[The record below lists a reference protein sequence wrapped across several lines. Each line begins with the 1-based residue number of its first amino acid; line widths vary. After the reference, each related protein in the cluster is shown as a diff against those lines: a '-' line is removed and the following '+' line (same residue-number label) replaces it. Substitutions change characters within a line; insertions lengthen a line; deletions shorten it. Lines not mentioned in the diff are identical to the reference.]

1 MAKIW
6 GILRQK
12 EKIALDTVV
21 ELADADLDEALDTL
35 CHKLDIPRPVVLRKH
50 REEFARFFRTRFTKG
65 DFVES
70 LPYTTFEVELLRM
83 KKKDA
88 EKDPAD

>member
-1 MAKIW
+1 MARIW

-12 EKIALDTVV
+12 EKIALDLVV
-21 ELADADLDEALDTL
+21 ELVQPDLDAALEEL
-35 CHKLDIPRPVVLRKH
+35 CHRLDIPRPVTLRKH
-50 REEFARFFRTRFTKG
+50 REEFARFFRTRFTKD

-83 KKKDA
+83 KKKDSA
-88 EKDPAD
+88 NGLQG